1 MPEPAR
7 HSSRNDVDYWSREAT
22 SPPKSIGNH
31 RRNERSAITLTTPF
45 ALLLQQTFF
54 SLPWHVVTKDFLTVG
69 SFIFSK
75 YNNNILWR
83 EILIRYLHTSI
94 FFSFFFFNFLSF
106 MYIVS
111 ILNFRDYI
119 SYYYSKYSLKLM
131 ITNDIVISFFFFINK
146 FEIRK
151 FVVLRFFLRLIYSA
165 SFINNINRSNAQ
177 PLITCK
183 TGIKTRRIAGQ
194 IIDLTSLWTIRK
206 RARFIGLVGWA

>member
-94 FFSFFFFNFLSF
+94 FFSFFFFNFSNRSKFLIAAHNPRHAILYPCVTFS
-106 MYIVS
+106 S
-111 ILNFRDYI
+111 ILIATDAILGAFTRGIGTKDLTVP
-119 SYYYSKYSLKLM
+119 S
-131 ITNDIVISFFFFINK
+131 IVIES
-146 FEIRK
+146 
-151 FVVLRFFLRLIYSA
+151 LRVA
-165 SFINNINRSNAQ
+165 
-177 PLITCK
+177 
-183 TGIKTRRIAGQ
+183 
-194 IIDLTSLWTIRK
+194 
-206 RARFIGLVGWA
+206 